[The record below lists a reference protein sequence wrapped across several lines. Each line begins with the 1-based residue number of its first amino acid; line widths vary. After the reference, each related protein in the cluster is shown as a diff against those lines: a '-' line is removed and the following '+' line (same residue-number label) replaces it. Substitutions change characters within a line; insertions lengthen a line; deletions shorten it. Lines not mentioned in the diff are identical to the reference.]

1 MGSVSLKY
9 KSKSGNLTAP
19 GDVDP
24 GAMIPI
30 ATQYVTSASVG
41 TITFSNIPQN
51 YEHLQVRIFSR
62 STRGYTGN
70 AIDGMNL
77 QANSSFPTKTHY
89 LIGDGTSVTA
99 GIDYPLMFFP
109 DDGGALSG
117 NYGVGIVDILDY
129 SSSVKNKTLRALVG
143 FDNNSSSLNGT
154 VTLNSSFW
162 NSTSPITSLIFGYAY
177 GGDIKQYSHFALYGI
192 KRAGA

>member
-51 YEHLQVRIFSR
+51 YEHLQVRISSR
-62 STRGYTGN
+62 STRTYTGN
-70 AIDGMNL
+70 AIDVMNI
-77 QANSSFPTKTHY
+77 QANSSYPTKSHY
-89 LIGDGTSVTA
+89 LLGDGASASSGV
-99 GIDYPLMFFP
+99 DYSLMFFP
-109 DDGGALSG
+109 DDGGGIAG
-117 NYGVGIVDILDY
+117 NYGSGIVDILDY
-129 SSSVKNKTLRALVG
+129 SSTTKNKTFRAITG
-143 FDNNSSSLNGT
+143 FDNNSTSLNGT
-154 VTLNSSFW
+154 VALTSGFW
-162 NSTSPITSLIFGYAY
+162 NSTSAITSLTFGYAF
-177 GGDIKQYSHFALYGI
+177 GGDVKQYSHFALYGI